1 MTQTAM
7 GPAGVI
13 IIQLRILIKNSPPPS
28 LKKKK
33 KSQTNQFHLKE
44 YMGIR
49 SKSWEGDGERDGM
62 RREC

>member
-7 GPAGVI
+7 GPVSAI

-28 LKKKK
+28 LKKKG
-33 KSQTNQFHLKE
+33 QTNQFYLKE

-49 SKSWEGDGERDGM
+49 SRSREGDGDRDGTHC
-62 RREC
+62 EC